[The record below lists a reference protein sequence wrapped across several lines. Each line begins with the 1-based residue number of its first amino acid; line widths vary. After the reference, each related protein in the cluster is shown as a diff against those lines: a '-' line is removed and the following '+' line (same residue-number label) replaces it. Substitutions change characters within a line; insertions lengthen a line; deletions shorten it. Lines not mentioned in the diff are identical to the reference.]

1 MSLATRVLRLANSGF
16 YAIPGGATSIER
28 AVTVL
33 GIDNVAQLVYAAA
46 VFSHYDLVSREPF
59 SIREFWKHSLGVAM
73 ASETIARELGLK
85 DPSLIFLSGLIHD
98 IGKLVHFQLAKE
110 EFMGICEYAKTE
122 RITVLE
128 SENALG
134 HPGHDALGYELV
146 RQWRMPLMIKE
157 AVLHHHDITAL
168 TATTSTLAYP
178 QHVGV
183 VHLANLIVHSLKFG
197 SSGHEIV
204 RNPSVEVVKRVL
216 GNDRVLV
223 HLIKSVKRTLE
234 KVEPVLGA
242 MLPAET

>member
-16 YAIPGGATSIER
+16 YAIPGGATNIER

-33 GIDNVAQLVYAAA
+33 GIDTVAQLVYTAA
-46 VFSHYDLVSREPF
+46 VFSHYDLISREPF
-59 SIREFWKHSLGVAM
+59 SIRQFWKHSLGVAM

-110 EFMGICEYAKTE
+110 EFLGICDYAKNE
-122 RITVLE
+122 RITVWE
-128 SENALG
+128 SEKALG
-134 HPGHDALGYELV
+134 HPTHDVLGYELV
-146 RQWRMPLMIKE
+146 RKWRMPIMIQE
-157 AVLHHHDITAL
+157 AVLHHHDTTAL
-168 TATTSTLAYP
+168 TSTTSAMAFP

-183 VHLANLIVHSLKFG
+183 VHLANLIVHSMKFG
-197 SSGHEIV
+197 ASGHELV

-223 HLIKSVKRTLE
+223 HLIKSVKNTLE

-242 MLPAET
+242 MLPAEA

>member
-1 MSLATRVLRLANSGF
+1 
-16 YAIPGGATSIER
+16 
-28 AVTVL
+28 
-33 GIDNVAQLVYAAA
+33 
-46 VFSHYDLVSREPF
+46 
-59 SIREFWKHSLGVAM
+59 M